1 MLKYYPE
8 KVLTSAEAHDLE
20 EGHAFKL
27 QERYKFNFST
37 RRELAGQPSI
47 CRIVTIIL
55 LVIATLIL
63 PVAIL
68 IDRKDVHVNW
78 YFPWNSWLIYVIIV
92 NTTFLMVMG
101 AYLASTAAYPYSN
114 SLLARN
120 LTVQTNR
127 RFGLEFIR
135 CIDRMVLSIRDM
147 CETQSHEKSGA
158 IFADI
163 DPRSSMQS
171 LRSTEA
177 SYDLND
183 KNTSKQFLS
192 ARDVYMRVAQNLELI
207 DLYYKVNRQIIGDDP
222 K

>member
-1 MLKYYPE
+1 ML
-8 KVLTSAEAHDLE
+8 
-20 EGHAFKL
+20 
-27 QERYKFNFST
+27 
-37 RRELAGQPSI
+37 
-47 CRIVTIIL
+47 IV
-55 LVIATLIL
+55 ATLIL

-68 IDRKDVHVNW
+68 IDSKDVHVNW
-78 YFPWNSWLIYVIIV
+78 YFPWNSWLIYVLIV

-120 LTVQTNR
+120 LTVQTNK

-147 CETQSHEKSGA
+147 CETQSSENTGA

-163 DPRSSMQS
+163 DVRASMGS

-183 KNTSKQFLS
+183 RVTSKQFLS
-192 ARDVYMRVAQNLELI
+192 ARDVYMRVA
-207 DLYYKVNRQIIGDDP
+207 
-222 K
+222 

>member
-1 MLKYYPE
+1 M
-8 KVLTSAEAHDLE
+8 
-20 EGHAFKL
+20 

-37 RRELAGQPSI
+37 RRDLAGQPSI

-55 LVIATLIL
+55 LIVATLIL

-68 IDRKDVHVNW
+68 IDSKDVHVNW
-78 YFPWNSWLIYVIIV
+78 YFPWNSWLIYVLIV

-120 LTVQTNR
+120 LTVQTNK

-147 CETQSHEKSGA
+147 CETQSSENTGA

-163 DPRSSMQS
+163 DVRASMGS

-183 KNTSKQFLS
+183 RVTSKQFLS
-192 ARDVYMRVAQNLELI
+192 ARDVYMRVA
-207 DLYYKVNRQIIGDDP
+207 
-222 K
+222 